1 MDPPRQGIVRRGE
14 PAPPLRH
21 VLERRALGPHGLT
34 ASDCL
39 KHMGSCE
46 TDSGERL
53 RLRTGGLVVPP
64 CVDEHDAW
72 LAGQAQISSGS
83 LSHVNSSSG
92 IHAGGGSPGWRLLT
106 GSRVQTARTAAV
118 GAGPGRRGAND
129 FLIGIGALA
138 PTRADALHP
147 RPRLLPRSFPLAQS
161 FCRRRGSKMWHQSMG
176 EEKPSSGRPWEAPQ
190 SPTWLKC
197 SLRVVPEV
205 GCAMTQLAPVLVAL
219 WH

>member
-1 MDPPRQGIVRRGE
+1 MQATPPDCTRSIGVWCANQWEGSRLLSRSCGFVEPMDPPRQGIVRRGE

-92 IHAGGGSPGWRLLT
+92 IH
-106 GSRVQTARTAAV
+106 
-118 GAGPGRRGAND
+118 
-129 FLIGIGALA
+129 
-138 PTRADALHP
+138 P